1 MSRRFRYL
9 GVTLAC
15 TALLGG
21 LSLPGFA
28 GSADPTGEQA
38 LGEDLDRILADPRL
52 AGAATGVVVRRA
64 DDGEILFQRGADAN
78 LLPASNGKLLSS
90 VAALEALGPDY
101 RFATEVRSDA
111 RQIGRVLNGDLYL
124 RGTGDPTLLA
134 QDYADL
140 AAQIADAGITLVRGD
155 VVADDTWFDDTRL
168 GTGWSW
174 DDEPYYYSAQ
184 ISALNVAPDTDYDAG
199 TVIVRVAPGDEAG
212 AAPEITVDPP
222 TDYVTVDAR
231 AVTGEAG
238 SAETISVERE
248 RGGNVIRVAGAIP
261 AGGTATQDWSTV
273 WEPTG
278 YAADVFRQA
287 LADHGVRVV
296 GDVEFGTTPEGA
308 AVLAEHASMPL
319 IELMVPFMKLSN
331 NGHAEVLVKAMGRE
345 HGDAGTWQAGRAV
358 LAESLDA
365 LGGPDSSEYRMVD
378 GSGLSRMDMV
388 TAGQLAELLVAVQ
401 DEPWFDAWHAS
412 LPIAG
417 ESDRMVGGTLR
428 NRLGGTEAQGN
439 VHAKTGSL
447 TGVTG
452 LSGYV
457 TAASGEELVFSVV
470 VNNYLSASPKDVEDA
485 VALRLARYQG
495 ADDRVSDAETL
506 SVPTAELPEDDP
518 VTLIDESALECT
530 WARAC

>member
-1 MSRRFRYL
+1 MNRRFRLL

-15 TALLGG
+15 TVLLGG
-21 LSLPGFA
+21 ASLPGFA
-28 GSADPTGEQA
+28 GSAEPTGEQA

-64 DDGEILFQRGADAN
+64 ADGEILFQRGADEH

-90 VAALEALGPDY
+90 VAALDSLGPDY
-101 RFATEVRSDA
+101 RFVTEVRSDA
-111 RQIGRVLNGDLYL
+111 PVLGRVLNGDLYL

-140 AAQIADAGITLVRGD
+140 AAQVADAGITLVRGD

-199 TVIVRVAPGDEAG
+199 TVIVRVAPGAEEG
-212 AAPEITVDPP
+212 APPEITVDPP
-222 TDYVTVDAR
+222 TDYVTIDAR

-238 SAETISVERE
+238 SPETVSVERL
-248 RGGNVIRVAGAIP
+248 RGGNVIRVEGAVP
-261 AGGTATQDWSTV
+261 AGGATTQDWSTV

-278 YAADVFRQA
+278 YAADVFRRA
-287 LADHGVRVV
+287 LADHGVRVL
-296 GDVEFGTTPEGA
+296 GGVEFRPTPPDAE
-308 AVLAEHASMPL
+308 VLAEHESMPL

-331 NGHAEVLVKAMGRE
+331 NAHAEVLVKAMGRE

-358 LAESLDA
+358 LAEHIEA

-378 GSGLSRMDMV
+378 GSGLSRMDLV
-388 TAGQLAELLVAVQ
+388 TAGQLAELLVAVR
-401 DEPWFDAWHAS
+401 DEPWFDDWRAS

-417 ESDRMVGGTLR
+417 EPDRMVGGTLR

-439 VHAKTGSL
+439 VYAKTGSL

-485 VALRLARYQG
+485 VALRLARYEG
-495 ADDRVSDAETL
+495 ADDHVRDVGPSSMTEST
-506 SVPTAELPEDDP
+506 LPEDDP
-518 VTLIDESALECT
+518 ATLIDESVLECT